1 MVTAD
6 SLQGHTLHKSVLQL
20 GQGDSVEHPFPTVTS
35 AFYHHART
43 FPDAIALRDLTGSP
57 KEVTYSELAERAQ
70 CLAAQLISQGV
81 CPDSRVPIVA
91 KRGLDMIVAI
101 WAVLSCGAQYVPLD
115 GGVVPDET
123 IRRVLD
129 QAEGLV
135 LCLASTKH
143 RITTQQHKQTAIVI
157 DETKTTSL
165 EEDIHIDLATPDSG
179 CYVIYTSGTTGN
191 PKGVNVTHRNVVN
204 LVCLAPGN
212 LGVAP
217 GTCVGSV
224 LNISFD
230 MAAWEVFACLCNGG
244 TLVLRGSNWEPT
256 LQQIDVLICT
266 PTILSK
272 YHPTQ
277 FPRIKTVATAGE
289 PTTKSLADLWAKH
302 GTYWNC
308 CGPTETT
315 IVNTMQKHIAGQE
328 LSIGRPTPNNR
339 VYILNEEGE
348 PVSVGAIGVMWA
360 GGLGVS
366 RGYIGLREKTA
377 ERYKPDSFAKDG
389 SMIYNTGDLCRW
401 RPDGSVEILGRVDDQ
416 VKVKGFRVELDGI
429 SASLVSAPGVS
440 RAAVLLIDGE
450 IHGFIT
456 PRVCDVTTTIKHV
469 RQHQPYYAVPTHLH
483 QLDELPSTPNGKIDK
498 KGLKTLALDKQNAVP
513 QSCDKQK
520 DHDAHVELKSQSS
533 MSSLTTLT
541 EKLDLERGMPD
552 KTMARPYRGLRHRI
566 FIVYRTLFSLVGI
579 LNLAALIGVIVLQ
592 LKSEW
597 LGTITAI
604 NLAVAVLVRQETIIN
619 ILYTVFCSVPKHLP
633 LWVRARC
640 AKIYH
645 LGGVHSGAGICA
657 TAWLVIS
664 TVRGTICNAVSC
676 EGHATGTLATQV
688 VSWVLCGLLCSMV
701 ATAWPSFR
709 KQYHNF
715 FERFHRFAGWT
726 SLGLFWA
733 RTMLTINDSRP
744 QHQELGLAT
753 VKSPDFWLL
762 MIATLSIASSWFF
775 LRKVPVEAE
784 VLSDHAVRLHFDYT
798 VPVNGSFTRISQ
810 RPLIEWHSFA
820 TIPNPKANHHA
831 KGYSLVVSNAGDW
844 TRSCIQNPPSTIWVR
859 GVPTCGVMRIATLF
873 NRIVVIATGSGIG
886 PLLGHI
892 VHQSCPTQLI
902 WSTSKPEETFGK
914 EVVGQIR
921 DSVPD
926 AIIWDTKVQGRPD
939 LVRMGFNLAKSFDAE
954 AVIIIANEKI
964 TKKVVYG
971 LETRGMPAFGAI
983 WDS

>member
-1 MVTAD
+1 
-6 SLQGHTLHKSVLQL
+6 
-20 GQGDSVEHPFPTVTS
+20 
-35 AFYHHART
+35 
-43 FPDAIALRDLTGSP
+43 
-57 KEVTYSELAERAQ
+57 
-70 CLAAQLISQGV
+70 
-81 CPDSRVPIVA
+81 
-91 KRGLDMIVAI
+91 
-101 WAVLSCGAQYVPLD
+101 
-115 GGVVPDET
+115 
-123 IRRVLD
+123 
-129 QAEGLV
+129 
-135 LCLASTKH
+135 
-143 RITTQQHKQTAIVI
+143 
-157 DETKTTSL
+157 
-165 EEDIHIDLATPDSG
+165 
-179 CYVIYTSGTTGN
+179 
-191 PKGVNVTHRNVVN
+191 
-204 LVCLAPGN
+204 
-212 LGVAP
+212 
-217 GTCVGSV
+217 
-224 LNISFD
+224 
-230 MAAWEVFACLCNGG
+230 
-244 TLVLRGSNWEPT
+244 
-256 LQQIDVLICT
+256 
-266 PTILSK
+266 
-272 YHPTQ
+272 
-277 FPRIKTVATAGE
+277 
-289 PTTKSLADLWAKH
+289 
-302 GTYWNC
+302 
-308 CGPTETT
+308 
-315 IVNTMQKHIAGQE
+315 
-328 LSIGRPTPNNR
+328 
-339 VYILNEEGE
+339 
-348 PVSVGAIGVMWA
+348 
-360 GGLGVS
+360 
-366 RGYIGLREKTA
+366 
-377 ERYKPDSFAKDG
+377 
-389 SMIYNTGDLCRW
+389 
-401 RPDGSVEILGRVDDQ
+401 
-416 VKVKGFRVELDGI
+416 
-429 SASLVSAPGVS
+429 
-440 RAAVLLIDGE
+440 VLLIDGE

-456 PRVCDVTTTIKHV
+456 PRRCDVTTTINHV

-498 KGLKTLALDKQNAVP
+498 KGLKTLALAKQNVVA
-513 QSCDKQK
+513 QSCEKEK
-520 DHDAHVELKSQSS
+520 DRDAHAELKSQTS
-533 MSSLTTLT
+533 MSSLATLT

-552 KTMARPYRGLRHRI
+552 KIMARPYRGLRHRI
-566 FIVYRTLFSLVGI
+566 FIVYRALFSLVGI
-579 LNLAALIGVIVLQ
+579 LNLVALVCVIVLQ

-604 NLAVAVLVRQETIIN
+604 NLAVTVLVRQETIIN

-633 LWVRARC
+633 LWIRARC

-657 TAWLVIS
+657 TSWLVIS

-676 EGHATGTLATQV
+676 EGHATGSFITQV
-688 VSWVLCGLLCSMV
+688 LSWVLCGLLCSMV

-733 RTMLTINDSRP
+733 RTMLAINDSRP
-744 QHQELGLAT
+744 QHQELGIAT

-762 MIATLSIASSWFF
+762 MVATLSIASSWFF

-844 TRSCIQNPPSTIWVR
+844 TRSCIKNPPSTIWVR

-892 VHQSCPTQLI
+892 IHQSCPTQLI
-902 WSTSKPEETFGK
+902 WSTSNPEETFGK

-921 DSVPD
+921 GAIPD
-926 AIIWDTKVQGRPD
+926 AIIWDTKAQGRPD